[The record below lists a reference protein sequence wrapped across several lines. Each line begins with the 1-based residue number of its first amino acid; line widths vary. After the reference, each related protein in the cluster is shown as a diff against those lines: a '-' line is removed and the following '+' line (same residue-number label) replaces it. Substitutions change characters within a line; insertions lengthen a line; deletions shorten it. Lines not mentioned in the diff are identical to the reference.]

1 MHSFFAFLSICSVYK
16 LFKKILMIKKVTKSI
31 IAILLIFNGV
41 SMFAINQKRED
52 VLSERKSDV
61 SSIPYY
67 IEFKKGKEPSTKNI
81 KSWLVNNYQ
90 LSADFD
96 FQLLNQE
103 KDLLGFIHYRY
114 QQLYKGIPIQGS
126 RLILHTQ
133 NDLVHSF
140 NGVLFERMSGTSASP
155 KIQEKEALTAAL
167 KHVKAKKYKWETN
180 NASFPKGKL
189 VYTLKNGKL
198 KKDNLC
204 LAYQFDIYA
213 TQPLYRAYVY
223 VDAVQNKVVNEENRI
238 HNTDVQGTANTGYSG
253 TQTIT
258 TDSYNGGFRLREAG
272 RGNGIETY
280 NLQQGTDYTSALDFT
295 DSDNNWTTVNA
306 QLDQYATDAHWGT
319 EKVYDYYYLNF
330 NRNSIDNNGFKL
342 TSYVHYD
349 VNYFNAF
356 WDGNVMTYGDG
367 DPSTNSTP
375 LISIDIVG
383 HEITHGL
390 TELSAGLVYAG
401 ESGGLNES
409 FSDIFGQCIEF
420 YAKPNAASWLLGD
433 EIGYT
438 IRSIDNPNLFS
449 CPDTY
454 HGQFWDPSEE
464 VHNIS
469 GVQNFWFYLLSTG
482 GAGTNDNGDSYNV
495 TGIGIDDAAKI
506 AYRNLTV
513 YLTPNS
519 TYADAR
525 FYSLQSAIDLF
536 GPCSPQVAATG
547 NAWYAVGVGGL
558 YLNTVQSD
566 FDAGILSYCSAPA
579 NVTFANNS
587 SNGIGYLWDFGDG
600 STSTLTN
607 PTHTYTNFGT
617 YTVTL
622 ITSGGSCGID
632 TLIKANYIN
641 IDSLNPCIV
650 SIPAIGTITQ
660 TECSGL
666 LSDDGGLSANYST
679 SSNGNVVIAPIG
691 ATSIT
696 LTFTDFAMEDYY
708 DYLTVYAG
716 PDNTYP
722 LIGSYTGTSLPG
734 GGTITINNGVIC
746 IQQTSDSYVEM
757 SGFVLNWQCGTGPVE
772 PIANFTADSVISC
785 SGATQFTDLSS
796 NVPTSWFWDFGD
808 GNTSTLQNPSHT
820 YTADGYYTVSLQ
832 ATNSVG
838 FNTSYKYN
846 FINVNSGFCNG
857 INMPT
862 GSTSLPTQTA
872 CIGVLYDD
880 GGTTGN
886 YSDNTNSTIVIAP
899 TGATTITLTF
909 SLFDFEDYY
918 DFVEIYDGSI
928 VAPNQMLGHYTGST
942 LPGGGV
948 LTFYTDTI
956 TIVQHSDAYVVKQG
970 FQMVWECG
978 SQPIFPSVTFYADS
992 VATCSGL
999 IHFYGQSSGSPT
1011 SWYWDFGDGNTSALQ
1026 NPTHQYTSSGIY
1038 TVNLYATNNAGTGSY
1053 SATNYINFNEAI
1065 CLATSMPVTQSLQIT
1080 DCSGILADNGGIAS
1094 NYADNT
1100 NSTVTIS
1107 PLGATQITLTFA
1119 SFQLENNYDSL
1130 FIYAGS
1136 STSSPL
1142 IGGYSGNTLPGNGS
1156 VVVPSGSVTI
1166 RHFSD
1171 VSVNFSGF
1179 EMGWLCN
1186 STIGVAENEQ
1196 LKNNMSVYPNPA
1208 SNELVVAYT
1217 SSNKN
1222 SISLSLTSAIGQKMM
1237 DMVLGNTAQSLLHQ
1251 TTIDLSEFPNGVY
1264 FVEIKEDFKSTT
1276 KKLVINR

>member
-1 MHSFFAFLSICSVYK
+1 
-16 LFKKILMIKKVTKSI
+16 MIKKITQSI
-31 IAILLIFNGV
+31 GALLLIFNV
-41 SMFAINQKRED
+41 ATVVAINQKRED
-52 VLSERKSDV
+52 ILSERKSDV
-61 SSIPYY
+61 SSIPCYV
-67 IEFKKGKEPSTKNI
+67 EFKKGKEPLAKNI
-81 KSWLVNNYQ
+81 KSWFVNNYQ
-90 LSADFD
+90 LSSDFE

-103 KDLLGFIHYRY
+103 KDQLGFVHYRY
-114 QQLYKGIPIQGS
+114 QQMYKGIPIQGS
-126 RLILHTQ
+126 RLILHTK
-133 NDLVHSF
+133 NGLVHSF
-140 NGVLFERMSGTSASP
+140 NGVLFESMGATSASP
-155 KIQEKEALTAAL
+155 KIQEKEALAVAL
-167 KHVKAKKYKWETN
+167 KHVKAEKYKWETN
-180 NASFPKGKL
+180 GAPFPKGKL
-189 VYTLKNGKL
+189 VYTFKNGKL
-198 KKDNLC
+198 KKNNLC

-213 TQPLYRAYVY
+213 TKPLYRAYVY

-238 HNTDVQGTANTGYSG
+238 HNADVQGTANTAYSG

-258 TDSYNGGFRLREAG
+258 TDSYNGGFRLRETG

-280 NLQQGTDYTSALDFT
+280 NLQQGYDYTTALDFT
-295 DSDNNWTTVNA
+295 DTDNNWTTVNA
-306 QLDQYATDAHWGT
+306 QLDQYATDTHWGT
-319 EKVYDYYYLNF
+319 EKVYDYYSINF

-356 WDGNVMTYGDG
+356 WDGSVMTYGDG

-375 LISIDIVG
+375 LVSVDIVG

-390 TELSAGLVYAG
+390 TEFSAGLIYAG

-579 NVTFANNS
+579 TVTFANNS

-600 STSTLTN
+600 STSTLVS

-632 TLIKANYIN
+632 TLVKTNYIN

-650 SIPAIGTITQ
+650 SIPATGNITQ
-660 TECSGL
+660 TECSGV

-679 SSNGNVVIAPIG
+679 SSNGSVVIAPIG

-734 GGTITINNGVIC
+734 GGTITVNSGVVC

-757 SGFVLNWQCGTGPVE
+757 LGFVLNWQCGTGPVE

-785 SGATQFTDLSS
+785 SGIIQFTDLSTNS
-796 NVPTSWFWDFGD
+796 PTSWFWDFGD

-820 YTADGYYTVSLQ
+820 YTLDGYYTVTLQ
-832 ATNSVG
+832 ATNGTGS
-838 FNTSYKYN
+838 NSYYKYN
-846 FINVNSGFCNG
+846 FINVNAGFCNG
-857 INMPT
+857 VNMPA
-862 GSTSLPTQTA
+862 GSTSLPIQTA

-880 GGTTGN
+880 GGVSAN
-886 YSDNTNSTIVIAP
+886 YSDNTNSAVVIAP
-899 TGATTITLTF
+899 TGATLITLIF
-909 SLFDFEDYY
+909 SVFDFENNS
-918 DFVEIYDGSI
+918 DFIEIYDGSV
-928 VAPNQMLGHYTGST
+928 VAPNMIIGHYTGNT
-942 LPGGGV
+942 LPNGGYV
-948 LTFYTDTI
+948 YAYADTI
-956 TIVQHSDAYVVKQG
+956 TILQHSDASNAGQG
-970 FQMVWECG
+970 FAMVWECS
-978 SQPIFPSVTFYADS
+978 SQAIFPNVAFSADS
-992 VATCSGL
+992 VASCSGL
-999 IHFYGQSSGSPT
+999 IHFQDQTFGAPT
-1011 SWYWDFGDGNTSALQ
+1011 SWSWDFGDGNTSTLQ
-1026 NPTHQYTSSGIY
+1026 NPTHQYTTSGIY
-1038 TVNLYATNNAGTGSY
+1038 SVILYATNSAGTGSY
-1053 SATNYINFNEAI
+1053 YATNYIHVSEAI
-1065 CLATSMPVTQSLQIT
+1065 CSSVSMPVTQSLQIT
-1080 DCSGILADNGGIAS
+1080 SCSGILVDNGGIIG

-1100 NSTVTIS
+1100 NSTVTIN
-1107 PLGATQITLTFA
+1107 PAGATQITLNFS
-1119 SFQLENNYDSL
+1119 SFNMESGYDSL
-1130 FIYAGS
+1130 FIYAGA

-1142 IGGYSGNTLPGNGS
+1142 IGGYSGNTLPNNGL
-1156 VVVPSGSVTI
+1156 VVVSAGSVTL
-1166 RHFSD
+1166 RHYSD
-1171 VSVNFSGF
+1171 ISVNYSGF
-1179 EMGWLCN
+1179 QMGWTCN
-1186 STIGVAENEQ
+1186 STIGIEDKEQ
-1196 LKNNMSVYPNPA
+1196 AKNNLLLYPNPA
-1208 SNELVVAYT
+1208 SNEVVVAYT
-1217 SSNKN
+1217 SSSNN
-1222 SISLSLTSAIGQKMM
+1222 NFLSLSLTSAIGQKMM
-1237 DMVLGNTAQSLLHQ
+1237 DVVLEKTAQSLQSQ
-1251 TTIDLSEFPNGVY
+1251 TTIDLSKLSNGVY
-1264 FVEIKEDFKSTT
+1264 FIEVKDGFKSTT